1 MTSLTTAGLHISEV
15 AQRTGFSGPTL
26 RYYENIGLLPAPD
39 RTPAGYRIYRDR
51 DVARLDFI
59 ARAKRLG
66 CSLGEI
72 QGLVE
77 AWDQDRCAPVQHQ
90 LRSLVGRKLDDARG
104 QIADLMA
111 FTAELQ
117 ATAAR
122 LAIEPVHGACGD
134 GCACF
139 SDEVVANEAVA
150 VQLGVR
156 SVVDE
161 TVPIAC
167 SLNGADIAQ
176 RFTDWEDVISHV
188 VHRDPAEGGV
198 RLVFGVDAPLG
209 EIVRLAAAEYECC
222 PFFAFALT
230 VDTRGTALEVT
241 APPAGAEILAATFG
255 TRA

>member
-1 MTSLTTAGLHISEV
+1 
-15 AQRTGFSGPTL
+15 
-26 RYYENIGLLPAPD
+26 
-39 RTPAGYRIYRDR
+39 
-51 DVARLDFI
+51 
-59 ARAKRLG
+59 
-66 CSLGEI
+66 
-72 QGLVE
+72 
-77 AWDQDRCAPVQHQ
+77 
-90 LRSLVGRKLDDARG
+90 
-104 QIADLMA
+104 MA

-122 LAIEPVHGACGD
+122 LATEPIDGACGD

-139 SDEVVANEAVA
+139 SDEAVANEAVA
-150 VQLGVR
+150 VQLGR

-176 RFTDWEDVISHV
+176 RLTDWEDVIGQV

-209 EIVRLAAAEYECC
+209 EIARLAAAEYECC

-230 VDTRGTALEVT
+230 VDTRGIALEVT

-255 TRA
+255 TPA